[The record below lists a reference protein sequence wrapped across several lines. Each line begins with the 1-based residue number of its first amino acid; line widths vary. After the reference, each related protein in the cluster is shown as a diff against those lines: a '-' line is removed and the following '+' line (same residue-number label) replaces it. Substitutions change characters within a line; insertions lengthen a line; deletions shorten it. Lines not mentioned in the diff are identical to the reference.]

1 MELIFRITLF
11 IAGLIN
17 FVPFFIVFFPEKMTS
32 SYGINIPNADF
43 ELLLRH
49 RAVLFGI
56 IGGLLLYSALTRKYY
71 DLATLIGLI
80 SMVSFLLLFFRIDGK
95 INDSLTTVMKI
106 DVFAIIQL
114 LIGFMLYKFGGAG

>member
-1 MELIFRITLF
+1 MELVFKITLF

-17 FVPFFIVFFPEKMTS
+17 FVPFFVVFLPEKMTT
-32 SYGINIPNADF
+32 SYGIDIPNADF

-80 SMVSFLLLFFRIDGK
+80 SMISFLLLFFMIDGK

-106 DVFAIIQL
+106 DAFAIIQL